1 MTKPIYK
8 KTDPVSVIHASPKPP
23 KVIAIGGCGR
33 GGTTVLRHI
42 VAALGPPMRE
52 GVAWFKPNGER
63 VPVFANNLPLI
74 REILKRSAAS
84 LELWGWK
91 DIFLIDYLEHVIGIF
106 PSIHLIF
113 AFRDPFATAARA
125 VAEAPDA
132 AILQSTRNVLVHD
145 LRILDFVESHPQIP
159 TAFVSYEKL
168 CQYPNKAVEQIA
180 EFLHLEPTA
189 AAVDRIQCGKGYILG
204 PLNAEAFSQRE
215 S

>member
-1 MTKPIYK
+1 MTKPVYK

-42 VAALGPPMRE
+42 VAALGPLMRE
-52 GVAWFKPNGER
+52 GIAWYKPSGER
-63 VPVFANNLPLI
+63 VPVFSNNLPLI
-74 REILKRSAAS
+74 RELLTRRAARP
-84 LELWGWK
+84 ELWGWK
-91 DIFLIDYLEHVIGIF
+91 DIFLIDYLPHVVDIF
-106 PSIHLIF
+106 PSLHLIF

-125 VAEAPDA
+125 VAENPNE
-132 AILQSTRNVLVHD
+132 AILQSTRNVLIHD

-180 EFLHLEPTA
+180 EFLHLEPTP

-204 PLNAEAFSQRE
+204 PLNAEAFVNQE
-215 S
+215 A